1 MYARI
6 GNKIF
11 QFDLINFPYLN
22 SSPMSNSVFS
32 GYSAPPFLKE
42 QAISSLYT
50 LCDIYNSSYIFNM
63 PVMHYF

>member
-11 QFDLINFPYLN
+11 EFDLINFPYLN

-42 QAISSLYT
+42 QLISSLYT
-50 LCDIYNSSYIFNM
+50 LCDIYNS
-63 PVMHYF
+63 